1 MEIDKK
7 TFRSLMLGAVG
18 CIVLYW
24 LLHETDRVRLF
35 LGGIIQMINP
45 FIAGA
50 CLAFILNVPMRFIE
64 RQLKRIPGLR
74 GHRPIAILLTIV
86 LVLMV
91 FVFVFNMLV
100 PQLKETMFTI
110 GQQLPGF
117 VNRTERMIRK
127 ALEDN
132 PQMLKWVLENTE
144 LESYNWTAL
153 VKRAMDLLGQGLT
166 TVVNGT
172 VSAVGGVINAVW
184 SIFLAVVFA
193 IYALAG
199 KETLA
204 RQGRRLAYSLLPE
217 RWADQIVRV
226 LRLSNTTFSN
236 FFSGQCLEV
245 VILGCLFAVGMS
257 IFGMPYMPL
266 VSVLV
271 AITAF
276 IPVVGAWIGCVL
288 GAFFILVNDPMQAV
302 WFVVLF
308 LILQEIENNLIY
320 PRVVGTS
327 IGLPSMWVLVAVTL
341 GGELMGIAGMMLMI
355 PLVSVVY
362 TLLREFSG
370 NRLDRLSID
379 PDKLQAQPPELKSK
393 LKEKHEVAKQK
404 RAEKKSDIDGGK

>member
-1 MEIDKK
+1 MRTI
-7 TFRSLMLGAVG
+7 LLGAFS
-18 CIVLYW
+18 CIFLYW
-24 LLHETDRVRLF
+24 LLHETDRVRVF
-35 LGGIIQMINP
+35 LRGIIQMINP

-50 CLAFILNVPMRFIE
+50 CLAFILNVPMRVIE
-64 RQLKRIPGLR
+64 KQLRRIPGMR
-74 GHRPIAILLTIV
+74 GHRPLAILLTIL
-86 LVLMV
+86 LVVMIL
-91 FVFVFNMLV
+91 VFVFNMLI
-100 PQLKETMFTI
+100 PQLRETVLTI

-117 VNRTERMIRK
+117 VNRTENMIRK
-127 ALEDN
+127 VLEDN
-132 PQMLKWVLENTE
+132 PEMLQWVLENTE
-144 LESYNWTAL
+144 IASYDWTSLA
-153 VKRAMDLLGQGLT
+153 KRAMDLLGQGLT
-166 TVVNGT
+166 TVLNGT
-172 VSAVGGVINAVW
+172 VTAVGGVINAVW

-193 IYALAG
+193 LYSLAG

-204 RQGRRLAYSLLPE
+204 RQGRRLAYSILPE

-245 VILGCLFAVGMS
+245 LILGCLFAVGMS
-257 IFGMPYMPL
+257 IFGMPYIPL

-308 LILQEIENNLIY
+308 VVLQEIENNLIY

-341 GGELMGIAGMMLMI
+341 GGELMGVAGMMLMI
-355 PLVSVVY
+355 PLVSVMY
-362 TLLREFSG
+362 TLLREFSN
-370 NRLDRLSID
+370 NRLQHLGID
-379 PDKLQAQPPELKSK
+379 AEKLKDQPPVVKSR
-393 LKEKHEVAKQK
+393 LKEKHEVAKKK
-404 RAEKKSDIDGGK
+404 REDKKSSSGK